1 MNEIKSFFFCFNFF
15 FQKYVCTYTYRY
27 TKSLKNHL
35 KKLHT
40 YGSWELFFL
49 CSPNCQN
56 QSRTS
61 FPFYEFFYL
70 TISARISG
78 FMQLKQIDLVNF
90 SLLKRLQ
97 LGSNCGFYCWN
108 SEKKTGYNLLS
119 FMQHSSSRLTPCWS
133 ALDFWKMDFMVPLA

>member
-1 MNEIKSFFFCFNFF
+1 MFLSFIYIMKLFSVDAKIFKKKKLIFFAH
-15 FQKYVCTYTYRY
+15 K
-27 TKSLKNHL
+27 KLKKHP

-49 CSPNCQN
+49 CSPACTKQP
-56 QSRTS
+56 RTS
-61 FPFYEFFYL
+61 FPFYNFFYL

-108 SEKKTGYNLLS
+108 SEKKLVIICWVSYNTAQADWPPIELHWIFEKSILW
-119 FMQHSSSRLTPCWS
+119 FP
-133 ALDFWKMDFMVPLA
+133 